1 MLHACRSIAAPNS
14 CTRGM
19 LEPVYALPALFPRT
33 FTGSNFM
40 EPITHLMT
48 GACLARA
55 GCNRKAAYATLAM
68 TLAAEAPDLDTLWS
82 AEGPVAGFA
91 HHRGITHTLVGSPI
105 DGVVVVGAV
114 WLFHRWRVRRVRLT
128 AIHGDA
134 SPITLTAAPVRW
146 GTLYGFVL
154 IALLSHL
161 LLDWTNNY
169 GVRPFFPFNPHW
181 YAGSIVFIFEPV
193 LFAVLLI
200 ALVAPAIFGL
210 INNEVGARRQVFRGR
225 SWAIFALV
233 SMLALWGWRAVERSA
248 ALRLAESASYG
259 PTGTMLDDLHSE
271 SEALPQSAPILRAT
285 ASPYPGNPYRWHTVV
300 ETPAFYQLA
309 KVDTLHSTVET
320 DPEQDLFYKPP
331 VTSATQAARRSPLG
345 NAFLDWSSWPLVT
358 EMGPAAQINGLPG
371 APDWTAVRFLDLRF
385 LYQTPL
391 LDGRRNPPLTG
402 MVYLDA
408 NQHVIR
414 MELGGRPQR

>member
-1 MLHACRSIAAPNS
+1 
-14 CTRGM
+14 
-19 LEPVYALPALFPRT
+19 
-33 FTGSNFM
+33 M

-55 GCNRKAAYATLAM
+55 GFNRKAAYTTLAM
-68 TLAAEAPDLDTLWS
+68 TLAAEAPDLDTFWS
-82 AEGPVAGFA
+82 ADGPVVGFA
-91 HHRGITHTLVGSPI
+91 HHRGITHTLVGLPF
-105 DGVVVVGAV
+105 DGLAVLGAV
-114 WLFHRWRVRRVRLT
+114 WFFHRWRLRRSRAT
-128 AIHGDA
+128 AMEPGATAAADA
-134 SPITLTAAPVRW
+134 TCNPRVEPPLTAAPVRW
-146 GTLYGFVL
+146 GLLYGFVL

-169 GVRPFFPFNPHW
+169 GVRPFFPFNPRW

-200 ALVAPAIFGL
+200 ALVAPALFGL

-225 SWAIFALV
+225 SWAIFALA

-259 PTGTMLDDLHSE
+259 PAGSMLVDLPAGSN
-271 SEALPQSAPILRAT
+271 ALAPVPILRAT

-300 ETPAFYQLA
+300 ETPAYYQLA

-320 DPEQDLFYKPP
+320 DAEQDLFYKPP
-331 VTSATQAARRSPLG
+331 ATPATQAARLSPLG
-345 NAFLDWSSWPLVT
+345 KAFLDWSSWPLVT
-358 EMGPAAQINGLPG
+358 EIGPAAQNNSLPG

-385 LYQTPL
+385 LYKTPL

-402 MVYLDA
+402 TVYLDSDR
-408 NQHVIR
+408 HVVR